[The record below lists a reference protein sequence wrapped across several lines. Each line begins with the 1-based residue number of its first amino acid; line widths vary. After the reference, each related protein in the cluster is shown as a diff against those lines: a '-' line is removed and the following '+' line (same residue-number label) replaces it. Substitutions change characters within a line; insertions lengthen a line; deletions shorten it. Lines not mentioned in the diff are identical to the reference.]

1 MSGYSQ
7 QVGQIPGTGTND
19 SAAAGNVGQILSA
32 TGTLSSVTNATS
44 INGTSISL
52 TPGDWD
58 VTGVAIAA
66 ANNATTNLTS
76 MTGSLSIVS
85 AAHSFV
91 SGDFVAQQYGAGI
104 VPGSGNAIEITLPTK
119 QFTVPAGTTVTV
131 FAVVSS
137 NFSISTNQ
145 MNAFIRARRVR

>member
-1 MSGYSQ
+1 M
-7 QVGQIPGTGTND
+7 
-19 SAAAGNVGQILSA
+19 
-32 TGTLSSVTNATS
+32 
-44 INGTSISL
+44 
-52 TPGDWD
+52 
-58 VTGVAIAA
+58 TGVAIAA